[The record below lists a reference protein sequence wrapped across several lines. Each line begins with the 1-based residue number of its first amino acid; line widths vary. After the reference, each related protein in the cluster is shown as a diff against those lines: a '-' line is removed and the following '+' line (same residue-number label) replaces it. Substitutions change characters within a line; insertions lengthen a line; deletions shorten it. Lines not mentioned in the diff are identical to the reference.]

1 MALQIALL
9 VSQLCV
15 TQAPSLP
22 SGAGPPLPL
31 PRSSIAAVLAKRG
44 AIGLTATQVALLEKR
59 DAELQREREAIME
72 RFNPPAK
79 DMPKKAGLTFNGP
92 GKGGGAGGP
101 PGGGPPGGGPGG
113 GGPGGTGG
121 APPGGG
127 PPGVREKESDPS
139 NGMAKMEQEFDNAD
153 TRAWLEVA
161 AQLPPAIEERATEV
175 ASQYREAL
183 ASDRERPAFRR

>member
-72 RFNPPAK
+72 RFKPPAK

-101 PGGGPPGGGPGG
+101 PGGGPPG

-183 ASDRERPAFRR
+183 AADRERPAFRR